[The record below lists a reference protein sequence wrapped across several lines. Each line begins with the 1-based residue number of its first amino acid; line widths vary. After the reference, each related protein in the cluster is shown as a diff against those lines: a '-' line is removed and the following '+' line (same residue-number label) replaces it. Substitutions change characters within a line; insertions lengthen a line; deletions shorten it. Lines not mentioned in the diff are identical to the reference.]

1 MSNDDTPARI
11 IYEVECVLDPDIVV
25 DFDAWLPGHVRAVL
39 ACGGFLGATIQVP
52 EAAAGEP
59 RRRRVAYELEN
70 AAALDHYLEN
80 DAPRLQSAAEQRF
93 GTRLRCEQ
101 RKFQQRGDF
110 VPVAREARAC
120 LNCGAPVVAEWC
132 GECGQ
137 AGDTRL
143 PTLRAVTGDVTHSL
157 LHLDGRVWRTLR
169 TLVCRPGELTRAF
182 IAGRR
187 QSFLPP
193 FRLYLVASILFFAL
207 AAVLPDPAPP
217 TVGTQGL
224 AGAVAPQ
231 GSAESPPAMAAEA
244 GGCTIRT
251 GLPLLQA
258 LDEPLSRA
266 CLRIRADG
274 GRQLLADFA
283 ATAPKLMFV
292 FLPLMA
298 AVALPFYRRP
308 RRLYVEHLVLFL
320 HNHALVFL
328 TLAVTQL
335 LDTAALVGGSLAV
348 PLHLASAGLL
358 LWLVWYLFRSMRV
371 VYGEGRGRTLGKFLA
386 LGLLYLL
393 LLGATMASGLLYSL
407 LQLA

>member
-1 MSNDDTPARI
+1 MNNGGTPARI
-11 IYEVECVLDPDIVV
+11 IYEVEWVLDPDIVV
-25 DFDAWLPGHVRAVL
+25 DFDAWLPGQVRAVL

-59 RRRRVAYELEN
+59 RRRRVVYELEN

-80 DAPRLQSAAEQRF
+80 DAPRLQNAAEQRF

-101 RKFQQRGDF
+101 RRFQQREDF
-110 VPVAREARAC
+110 VPVALEARAC

-137 AGDTRL
+137 ARDTQL

-169 TLVCRPGELTRAF
+169 TLVCGPGELTRAF

-187 QSFLPP
+187 QSYLPP

-207 AAVLPDPAPP
+207 AAVLPDPVPP
-217 TVGTQGL
+217 ALDTQGL
-224 AGAVAPQ
+224 AAD
-231 GSAESPPAMAAEA
+231 A

-266 CLRIRADG
+266 CLQIRADG
-274 GRQLLADFA
+274 GRQLLTDFA

-328 TLAVTQL
+328 ALAVTQL
-335 LDTAALVGGSLAV
+335 LDTAALVGGSLAG
-348 PLHLASAGLL
+348 PLHLGSAGLL

-371 VYGEGRGRTLGKFLA
+371 VYGEGRGRTLGKFFA

-393 LLGATMASGLLYSL
+393 LLGATMVSGLLYSL